1 MKSYKVLF
9 GVTIINVGLVAAAW
23 FGIVGAQPSGA
34 QSRDGVLEASGFD
47 LVNDEGTVVAQL
59 YVGDDGTG
67 QIRLRD
73 AGGEVRA
80 KIGASPD
87 GAGLILFN
95 AQGEPV
101 PGVWAVTDEQGA
113 KITLVNGEM
122 RKVLRP

>member
-73 AGGEVRA
+73 ASGEVRV

-95 AQGEPV
+95 GQGEPV

-113 KITLVNGEM
+113 KITLVNGET
-122 RKVLRP
+122 RKVLKP